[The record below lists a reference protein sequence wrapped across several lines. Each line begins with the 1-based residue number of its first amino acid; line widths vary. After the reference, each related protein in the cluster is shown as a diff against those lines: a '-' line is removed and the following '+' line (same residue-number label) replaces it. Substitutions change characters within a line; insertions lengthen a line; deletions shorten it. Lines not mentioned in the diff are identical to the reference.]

1 MSSFQTDQVL
11 HLMPSWFQHH
21 LFSFEAA
28 IKTKQPQLSACTCI
42 NTVEK
47 KINGRNYKFLLQSSM
62 MTMAEGGAG
71 GRSSSEGI
79 GAGGIFESDGV
90 DGSGSEGDSSSGKK
104 GQWKKW

>member
-1 MSSFQTDQVL
+1 
-11 HLMPSWFQHH
+11 
-21 LFSFEAA
+21 
-28 IKTKQPQLSACTCI
+28 
-42 NTVEK
+42 
-47 KINGRNYKFLLQSSM
+47 M

-104 GQWKKW
+104 GQ